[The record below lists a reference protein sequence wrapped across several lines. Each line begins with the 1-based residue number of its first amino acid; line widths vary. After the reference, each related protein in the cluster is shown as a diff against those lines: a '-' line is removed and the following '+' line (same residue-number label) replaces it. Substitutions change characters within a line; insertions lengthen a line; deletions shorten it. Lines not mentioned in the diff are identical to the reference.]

1 MEPTSFLPSSKKWEA
16 SEETYVLDR
25 LIKQGKTLSVLVLE
39 SKKKKVKES
48 RPSLDW
54 APHPLLSTQCLVKLE
69 HQEESLKSDF
79 RNILKMQAG
88 NRVPKQL

>member
-39 SKKKKVKES
+39 SKKQEKVKES

-54 APHPLLSTQCLVKLE
+54 APHLLLCIQCLVKLE
-69 HQEESLKSDF
+69 HHEK
-79 RNILKMQAG
+79 IP
-88 NRVPKQL
+88 NRVLEIS